1 MNAYRL
7 KIITTFLVIFI
18 TANAMAQ
25 DKIIRKE
32 LLTADVGT
40 LQIRKVDVREIDFQ
54 PGQKTGYHKHPC
66 PVVSYIVSGSVLFQI
81 EGDTVRTLKA
91 GEVIYEPANTP
102 IAHYDNASQTEP
114 LKFVAYYLINKETV
128 LIEMLPQGTHP

>member
-7 KIITTFLVIFI
+7 KIITTFLVILI

-32 LLTADVGT
+32 LLTANVGT
-40 LQIRKVDVREIDFQ
+40 RQV
-54 PGQKTGYHKHPC
+54 
-66 PVVSYIVSGSVLFQI
+66 
-81 EGDTVRTLKA
+81 KA

-114 LKFVAYYLINKETV
+114 LKFICYYLINKETV
-128 LIEMLPQGTHP
+128 LIKMLPNGK